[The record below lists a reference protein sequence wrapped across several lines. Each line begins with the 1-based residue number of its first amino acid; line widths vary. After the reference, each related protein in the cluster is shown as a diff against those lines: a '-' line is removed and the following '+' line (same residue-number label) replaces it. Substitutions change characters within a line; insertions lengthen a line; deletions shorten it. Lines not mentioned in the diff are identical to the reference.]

1 MEEKSEIKSRLFQF
15 LAEKGLSQAK
25 FEKAC
30 GFSIGYVNKIGK
42 GIGTDKLLDT
52 LRTYPDLSRDWLLD
66 GTGPMLRSQIGNN
79 TSVNG
84 NGNNIANGNNAN
96 VQAPAAEYLATITE
110 LQKQNARLIG
120 IIEKLTTQ

>member
-1 MEEKSEIKSRLFQF
+1 MEEKSPIKSRLFQF

-30 GFSIGYVNKIGK
+30 GLSNGYVNSIGK
-42 GIGTDKLLDT
+42 GIGTDKLQIITDT
-52 LRTYPDLSRDWLLD
+52 FPEISRDWLLD
-66 GTGPMLRSQIGNN
+66 GTGPMFRSQIGNN